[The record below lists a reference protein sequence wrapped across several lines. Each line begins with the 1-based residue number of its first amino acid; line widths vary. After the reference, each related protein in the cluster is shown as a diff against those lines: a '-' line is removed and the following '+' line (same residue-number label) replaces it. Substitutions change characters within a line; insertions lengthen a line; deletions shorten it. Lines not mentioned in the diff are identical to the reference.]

1 MDSKELLYDHYKET
15 FSLIQSSVKQR
26 NRLFVGLFFVI
37 AVHFLLA
44 VSPESI
50 PAIIISIVQNQYKVD
65 ISNHMSIIQSF
76 LWALLLYLSMR
87 YYQSTVYIERQ
98 YHYIYSLETDIAGL
112 ANIKFD
118 REGTN
123 YLSNYPKMNDFIDF
137 LYKWLFPLAYAILIC
152 YKIVTEYNTSFSLLS
167 SLFNGA
173 VFCACLILDILY
185 LSFLHRRPKASKGK

>member
-1 MDSKELLYDHYKET
+1 MKQVFISYR
-15 FSLIQSSVKQR
+15 SS
-26 NRLFVGLFFVI
+26 NGG
-37 AVHFLLA
+37 AEMA
-44 VSPESI
+44 
-50 PAIIISIVQNQYKVD
+50 
-65 ISNHMSIIQSF
+65 IIQSF